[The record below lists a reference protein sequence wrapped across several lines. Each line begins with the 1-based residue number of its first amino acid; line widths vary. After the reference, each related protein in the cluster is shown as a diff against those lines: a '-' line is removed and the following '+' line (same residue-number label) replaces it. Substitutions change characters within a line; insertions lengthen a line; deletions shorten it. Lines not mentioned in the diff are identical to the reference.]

1 MTISMFISYSH
12 LDAAACVKLQRHLA
26 PLQREGI
33 QIWTDERILPGEDI
47 ERAIHP
53 ALKKAQIVLSLISSH
68 YLSSPYCW
76 DREWKYANGRR
87 QRGHAHVVAI
97 VLRSCDW
104 KRTNVARFKALPH
117 DGKPVTEW
125 VHQDKAYTD
134 VVTGIRRVVA
144 EVRRQQQGEQPPRR
158 RSKTSLTKPSK
169 AGRPTTPKPPVSK
182 KVKQPKKA
190 ASTTRRVVPRA
201 SRKIG
206 RT

>member
-12 LDAAACVKLQRHLA
+12 LDAAACVKLRRHLA

-47 ERAIHP
+47 ERVIHP

-144 EVRRQQQGEQPPRR
+144 EVRRQQGEQPARR
-158 RSKTSLTKPSK
+158 RPNTKPNKTSAGKRPARLKTSKSKTGTK
-169 AGRPTTPKPPVSK
+169 
-182 KVKQPKKA
+182 PKKA
-190 ASTTRRVVPRA
+190 AATARRVAPRGT
-201 SRKIG
+201 SRNN